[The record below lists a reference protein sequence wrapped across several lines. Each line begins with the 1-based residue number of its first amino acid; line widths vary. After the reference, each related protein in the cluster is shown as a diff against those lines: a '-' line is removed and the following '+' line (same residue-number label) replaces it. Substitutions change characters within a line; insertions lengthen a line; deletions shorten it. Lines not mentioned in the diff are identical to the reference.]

1 MSAVAELA
9 VPRAEAI
16 ARLNDQLRKSA
27 SGGTIMVTKGVLAI
41 SGYNSPEL
49 AEALAA
55 YDAFDADNDPHG
67 ERDFGDMT
75 LWGEEMFWKIDYY
88 DVDLKFGSDDP
99 ADPDKTKRVLT
110 VMLTNEWCA
119 AWSIVLQS
127 QLLRHIRNG
136 PAVSPAG
143 EA

>member
-16 ARLNDQLRKSA
+16 ARLNDHLRKTA
-27 SGGTIMVTKGVLAI
+27 TGGKIMVTRGVLAI

-49 AEALAA
+49 AEALAT

-67 ERDFGDMT
+67 ERDFGDLT
-75 LWGEEMFWKIDYY
+75 LWDTDLFWKIDYY

-110 VMLTNEWCA
+110 VMLTSEW
-119 AWSIVLQS
+119 
-127 QLLRHIRNG
+127 
-136 PAVSPAG
+136 
-143 EA
+143 